1 MTAYPPMTEL
11 PQRHCWS
18 WRRPRT
24 LDSLH
29 CYYDPSII
37 IIRASRPEPTLS
49 LSQDIHTGQFHVFRE
64 IEGVCIFSPMACPMV
79 YQIHF
84 QRGGGF
90 FFHLSIENR
99 GPIFFRLR
107 RSVVAAHAMRPRA
120 QTHRDRESRHYP
132 LYISVIAFWA
142 KICIFTVKV
151 LNSFQDF
158 YTSTQP
164 HKLEFT
170 IMSIINA
177 CLMLIVCLI
186 L

>member
-1 MTAYPPMTEL
+1 MTKL

-24 LDSLH
+24 LDSRH

-49 LSQDIHTGQFHVFRE
+49 LSQDIHTGQFDIFRE
-64 IEGVCIFSPMACPMV
+64 IEGHCIFSPMACPMD

-90 FFHLSIENR
+90 FSLELWEPGSNFLQITEKCCGGWWSSRNA
-99 GPIFFRLR
+99 G
-107 RSVVAAHAMRPRA
+107 
-120 QTHRDRESRHYP
+120 HRDREGRHYP
-132 LYISVIAFWA
+132 LHNLHISVIAVWA
-142 KICIFTVKV
+142 KIRIFTDYVFSTAFKI
-151 LNSFQDF
+151 
-158 YTSTQP
+158 STQP

-177 CLMLIVCLI
+177 CLMPKVCVSL
-186 L
+186 

>member
-90 FFHLSIENR
+90 FFTWA
-99 GPIFFRLR
+99 LR
-107 RSVVAAHAMRPRA
+107 TGVQFSSDYGEVLWLLTQCGPRA
-120 QTHRDRESRHYP
+120 QTHRDRDSRHYP
-132 LYISVIAFWA
+132 LHISVIAVWE
-142 KICIFTVKV
+142 KICIFTVNV
-151 LNSFQDF
+151 FNSFQDF
-158 YTSTQP
+158 FTTS
-164 HKLEFT
+164 
-170 IMSIINA
+170 
-177 CLMLIVCLI
+177 
-186 L
+186 